1 MSMTNASTTFGA
13 VRRPEVA
20 HPRDEAARGRSPY
33 QAITVIRSFEGV
45 ARQIAES
52 IRNRQIHSGERLPT
66 ERELSSTF
74 GVSRGDIREAIKVL
88 GAPGLVEARQGTGI
102 YVRNNVPTV
111 TRAFT
116 FSDSPDAESIERLFE
131 FRCTLEV
138 ETAHLAALRRSDDEL
153 AAIAAAAEATA
164 RALALGDWGEFGVD
178 DNAFH
183 AAVARVS
190 GNPYLEVA
198 IATAR
203 EMLHSVVSLISDRAG
218 SVTSAVVHH
227 HAIVEAISTRQPDAA
242 GRAMA
247 DHIVYTENAVTQ
259 YIPSSIT
266 DAMVSHSSNERVA

>member
-13 VRRPEVA
+13 VRRAEVA
-20 HPRDEAARGRSPY
+20 HPRDEVARGRSPY
-33 QAITVIRSFEGV
+33 QAITVTRSYEGV
-45 ARQIAES
+45 ARQNAES

-66 ERELSSTF
+66 ERELSFTF
-74 GVSRGDIREAIKVL
+74 GVSRGVIREAIKVL
-88 GAPGLVEARQGTGI
+88 GAPGLVEARQGSGI
-102 YVRNNVPTV
+102 YVRNNVPSI

-138 ETAHLAALRRSDDEL
+138 ETAHLAALRRSGDEL

-164 RALALGDWGEFGVD
+164 CALASGDWSEFGVA

-203 EMLHSVVSLISDRAG
+203 EMLQGVVSLISDRAG

-259 YIPSSIT
+259 YIPSSKT
-266 DAMVSHSSNERVA
+266 DVMVSHSSNEKVA